1 MPSTGLMFGKVKAP
15 VSDEILALFEKT
27 RVAYLSAR
35 EDKKEYG
42 GRWRNALEE
51 IKEAFNAISPLGKEI
66 P

>member
-35 EDKKEYG
+35 GTRKNTEVVGET
-42 GRWRNALEE
+42 
-51 IKEAFNAISPLGKEI
+51 P
-66 P
+66 